1 MCEQRTCVTCGL
13 TKDLTSEFFYP
24 SKKHEGGFNT
34 QCRKCNIAKVHAQE
48 KARREANPKFDPNS
62 GSEAKRLATAKEFER
77 KREIDNLLLMGL
89 HYCKACDSTLP
100 VGDFYV
106 KDGTYSG
113 LSHRCK
119 ACTKESFK

>member
-1 MCEQRTCVTCGL
+1 MCEQRTCNTCGL

-77 KREIDNLLLMGL
+77 KREIDNMLLLGL
-89 HYCKACDSTLP
+89 HRCSACNSVLNIEE
-100 VGDFYV
+100 FYENEQ
-106 KDGTYSG
+106 TYSG
-113 LSHRCK
+113 LTSRCK
-119 ACTKESFK
+119 SCTKESFK